1 MRGSIPEYFPPAPG
15 LPGDPEAYLQVVEN
29 TYVTDAFH
37 SVSIEGYQV
46 SLQLIKRVRSGT
58 WNPEANEA
66 DKNMRHTLAARGYWR
81 AFQKVKESLTNII
94 EGGNAR
100 VIIDED
106 HGGLYREMFASGA
119 TAALVKACDLAG
131 YRNVPVYI
139 RRSRHV
145 PLNRDAVRDA
155 VPAFSERLA
164 QETEPSAHVVLGHF
178 VFLQFLLYRDGF
190 FRICQF
196 LKNVM
201 LTAGGGIL
209 GRSSLWNSSPV
220 TWLSSCLPAWIR
232 TSFPLHDL
240 SPDSSKADWKAT
252 PSPTAP
258 RQKPRLTISRR

>member
-201 LTAGGGIL
+201 LTAGGVSLDGHPSGIARRSRGCPRACLL
-209 GRSSLWNSSPV
+209 GSGHHSLCTIYRQTRQRRTGRQRRRQLLPVRS
-220 TWLSSCLPAWIR
+220 R
-232 TSFPLHDL
+232 G
-240 SPDSSKADWKAT
+240 
-252 PSPTAP
+252 
-258 RQKPRLTISRR
+258 